1 MLAVCTTFV
10 KQNRNLSISI
20 PAMKYF
26 FSFIFL
32 LFSMSLTAQNPKQ
45 WDLRTCVEY
54 AIKHNISVQQADIQA
69 RLSKL
74 QADQAKYN
82 QLPTMSGSSGLGMR
96 LGRSI
101 DPVTN
106 AFTTTQF
113 LYNNFGANGGIQVYN
128 NNRLSNTAAATN
140 FSWLAS
146 IADLQTAANDISVN
160 VATFYLQILSTIE
173 QSEIAKIQ
181 IAQTNEQLAATKK
194 RVEVGLL
201 PEINLLE
208 LETQLAN
215 DSSNYITAISN
226 VEQSKLSL
234 KALLN
239 LDASEVFDVYVQPVD
254 QIKLQSFA
262 DLQPDYVFGVAE
274 QNLPNIK
281 AANLRLKAAEKNQL
295 VAKAGFYPTLSFGY
309 SLSSNF
315 SNSFKY
321 ISGIESAG
329 FSNISPNSPF
339 VTVGSAK
346 YYVQSPVYNTI
357 TANRDFSNI
366 WKGWGKQ
373 LDNNFGQNFGL
384 QLSIPIFNAN
394 QSKTAYQQS
403 KLNYQSVSLQQENTQ
418 RKLKQDIYAA
428 YTNAVVAFNKLNA
441 NQKAVTSAEKAYSF
455 ATKRYELGLLGTI
468 ELLNN
473 QNNFLKA
480 KVNYKAA
487 QYEYVFRIKLLEF
500 YKGEALSL

>member
-1 MLAVCTTFV
+1 M
-10 KQNRNLSISI
+10 RYI
-20 PAMKYF
+20 

-32 LFSMSLTAQNPKQ
+32 GFTLSLTAQSPKQ

-74 QADQAKYN
+74 QADQAKDN
-82 QLPTMSGSSGLGMR
+82 KLPNLTGSSGLGMR

-106 AFTTTQF
+106 SFTTTQF
-113 LYNNFGANGGIQVYN
+113 LFNNFGLNGGIQVYN
-128 NNRLSNTAAATN
+128 NNRLGNTAAAGN
-140 FSWLAS
+140 YSWLAS
-146 IADLQTAANDISVN
+146 IADLQTASNDISVN
-160 VATFYLQILSTIE
+160 VATFYLQVLSTIE

-239 LDASEVFDVYVQPVD
+239 LDAAEIFDVYVQPVE
-254 QIKLQSFA
+254 QIKLQAFA

-281 AANLRLKAAEKNQL
+281 AANLRVKAAEKNQL

-329 FSNISPNSPF
+329 FSNISPTSPF
-339 VTVGSAK
+339 VTVGAAK
-346 YYVQSPVYNTI
+346 YYVQSPLYTTI

-373 LDNNFGQNFGL
+373 LDNNFGQNFGF

-403 KLNYQSVSLQQENTQ
+403 KLNYQSASLQQENTQ

-480 KVNYKAA
+480 KVNYKSA

>member
-1 MLAVCTTFV
+1 
-10 KQNRNLSISI
+10 
-20 PAMKYF
+20 MKYI

-32 LFSMSLTAQNPKQ
+32 VFTCSLTAQEPAK
-45 WDLRTCVEY
+45 WDLKTCVEY
-54 AIKHNISVQQADIQA
+54 AIKHNVSVQQADIQA
-69 RLSKL
+69 RIAKL
-74 QADQAKYN
+74 QADQAKSN

-113 LYNNFGANGGIQVYN
+113 LYNNFGLNGGVQLYN
-128 NNRLSNTAAATN
+128 NNRLGNAAAASN
-140 FSWLAS
+140 YSWLAS
-146 IADLQTAANDISVN
+146 IADLQTASNDISLN
-160 VATFYLQILSTIE
+160 VATFYLQVLSTIE

-181 IAQTNEQLAATKK
+181 IAQTTEQLAATKK

-239 LDASEVFDVYVQPVD
+239 LDASDVFEVYVQPVD
-254 QIKLQSFA
+254 KIKLQGFA
-262 DLQPDYVFGVAE
+262 DLQPDYVFGVAA

-281 AANLRLKAAEKNQL
+281 AANLRLKAAEKNRL
-295 VAKAGFYPTLSFGY
+295 VAKAGFFPTLSFGY
-309 SLSSNF
+309 SLSTNF

-321 ISGIESAG
+321 ISGVEPAG
-329 FSNISPNSPF
+329 FSNISATSPF
-339 VTVGSAK
+339 VTVGAAK
-346 YYVQSPVYNTI
+346 YYVQSPLYT
-357 TANRDFSNI
+357 TTSSNRDFSNI
-366 WKGWGKQ
+366 WNGWSRQ
-373 LDNNFGQNFGL
+373 LDNNFGQNFGF

-403 KLNYQSVSLQQENTQ
+403 KLNYQSVSLQQENVQ
-418 RKLKQDIYAA
+418 RKLKQDIYTA

-441 NQKAVTSAEKAYSF
+441 TQKAVTSAEKAYGF

-480 KVNYKAA
+480 KVNFKSA

>member
-1 MLAVCTTFV
+1 MRT
-10 KQNRNLSISI
+10 I
-20 PAMKYF
+20 

-32 LFSMSLTAQNPKQ
+32 GFTLALSAQTPTQ

-69 RLSKL
+69 RLAKL
-74 QADQAKYN
+74 QADQSNYN
-82 QLPTMSGSSGLGMR
+82 KLPTVSGASGLGMR

-113 LYNNFGANGGIQVYN
+113 LYNNFGLNGGIQLYN
-128 NNRLSNTAAATN
+128 NNRLSNTAAASN
-140 FSWLAS
+140 YNWLAS
-146 IADLQTAANDISVN
+146 IADLQTASNDISLN
-160 VATFYLQILSTIE
+160 VATFYLQVLSSIE

-181 IAQTNEQLAATKK
+181 IAQTTEQLAATKK

-239 LDASEVFDVYVQPVD
+239 LDAAEVFEIVAQPVD
-254 QIKLQSFA
+254 KIKLQGFA

-281 AANLRLKAAEKNQL
+281 AANLRLKAAEKNRL

-309 SLSSNF
+309 SLSTNF

-321 ISGIESAG
+321 ISGVEPAG
-329 FSNISPNSPF
+329 YSSISPNSPF

-346 YYVQSPVYNTI
+346 YFVQSPLYNTI
-357 TANRDFSNI
+357 TTNRDFSSVWN
-366 WKGWGKQ
+366 GWGRQ

-403 KLNYQSVSLQQENTQ
+403 KLNYQSASLQQENAQ

-441 NQKAVTSAEKAYSF
+441 TQKAVTSAEKAYSF

-480 KVNYKAA
+480 KVNYKSA

>member
-1 MLAVCTTFV
+1 MT
-10 KQNRNLSISI
+10 
-20 PAMKYF
+20 
-26 FSFIFL
+26 
-32 LFSMSLTAQNPKQ
+32 
-45 WDLRTCVEY
+45 
-54 AIKHNISVQQADIQA
+54 
-69 RLSKL
+69 
-74 QADQAKYN
+74 
-82 QLPTMSGSSGLGMR
+82 GSSGAGMR

-113 LYNNFGANGGIQVYN
+113 LYNNFGLNGGIQLYN
-128 NNRLSNTAAATN
+128 NNRLNNTAAASN
-140 FSWLAS
+140 YNWLAS
-146 IADLQTAANDISVN
+146 IADLETAANDISLN
-160 VATFYLQILSTIE
+160 VATFYLQVLSSIE

-181 IAQTNEQLAATKK
+181 IAQTTEQLAATKK

-226 VEQSKLSL
+226 VAQNKLSL

-239 LDASEVFDVYVQPVD
+239 LDAADAFDVFVQPVD
-254 QIKLQSFA
+254 QIKLQGFA
-262 DLQPDYVFGVAE
+262 DLQPDYVFTVAE

-281 AANLRLKAAEKNQL
+281 AANLRLKAAEKNKL
-295 VAKAGFYPTLSFGY
+295 VAKAGFFPTLSFGY

-321 ISGIESAG
+321 ITGIEPAG
-329 FSNISPNSPF
+329 FSNITANSPF

-346 YYVQSPVYNTI
+346 YFVQSPLYNTK
-357 TANRDFSNI
+357 TSTRDFGNI
-366 WKGWGKQ
+366 WNGWGKQ
-373 LDNNFGQNFGL
+373 LDNNFGQNFGF

-394 QSKTAYQQS
+394 QSRNAYQQS
-403 KLNYQSVSLQQENTQ
+403 KLNYQTVSLQQENAQ

-441 NQKAVTSAEKAYSF
+441 TQKAVTSAEKAYNF

-473 QNNFLKA
+473 QNNYLKA
-480 KVNYKAA
+480 KVNFKSA